1 MEASRKIA
9 RLLAHEQNLAHYQG
23 LLRTRLSD
31 LETRFIERRMS
42 EERFAIEILTFMNRE
57 EYPVR
62 PR

>member
-9 RLLAHEQNLAHYQG
+9 RLLAREQNLAHYQG

-31 LETRFIERRMS
+31 LETRFIERRIS